1 MIRIVASLVVFIAAA
16 GVLVGSQAGAQTAPM
31 TDEHIQR
38 IKDNCQA
45 AERTLAQIKISDTQL
60 RVNRVQ
66 LYIWISTKLM
76 ASMNGRLALN
86 KLDGS
91 KLVSITADHD
101 RTKNML
107 VARFMQY
114 DDQLAATIRIDCQ
127 AHPVEFYESV
137 RKARELRQQVHQ
149 ATQTM
154 TQHIQDYGR
163 EFDVFKA
170 NFKTTRSGSNS

>member
-1 MIRIVASLVVFIAAA
+1 MIRIIAS
-16 GVLVGSQAGAQTAPM
+16 VLVLIGAVFALTSSQVGAQSIPM

-45 AERTLAQIKISDTQL
+45 AERTLAQLRVSDTQL

-86 KLDGS
+86 KLDAA

-101 RTKNML
+101 RTKNMF
-107 VARFMQY
+107 VARFIQY
-114 DDQLAATIRIDCQ
+114 DDKLYATIRMDCQ

-137 RKARELRQQVHQ
+137 RRTRELRQEVHQ
-149 ATQTM
+149 AAQMM
-154 TQHIQDYGR
+154 TQHIQEYGR
-163 EFDVFKA
+163 EFDTFKA
-170 NFKTTRSGSNS
+170 NYKVTRNGGSS